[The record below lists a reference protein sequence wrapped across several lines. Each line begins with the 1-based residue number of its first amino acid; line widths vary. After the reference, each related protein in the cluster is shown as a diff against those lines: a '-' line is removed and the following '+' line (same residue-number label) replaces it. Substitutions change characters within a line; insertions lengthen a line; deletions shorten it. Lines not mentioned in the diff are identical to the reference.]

1 MRVFLTGATG
11 YIGSVVA
18 EALMDAGHDVLGLAR
33 SEERA
38 RQLESR
44 RIEVHRGDLGDP
56 ASLAKAAQDA
66 DAVIHTAMS
75 IGRPDAGAVDRR
87 AVEAMLASMAGSGR
101 PFIYTSGVWVVGPT
115 FGRVAGELSP
125 LMPPK
130 LVEWRPVVEEL
141 VVNAADRRIRGV
153 VLRPGLVFGRR
164 GGFVASLVQQAKEHG
179 VIRVVGTG
187 ENHVTCVHV
196 EDLAKLYVLAAE
208 KGPSG
213 EIFLAVDGPS
223 LPVRKIA
230 EAVAT
235 TCGADIEAWPLE
247 EARKTIGLMADALV
261 LDQKFASTK
270 AARILGWYAEGPTVL
285 EEIGQGG
292 YS

>member
-33 SEERA
+33 SDERA

-44 RIEVHRGDLGDP
+44 RIEVHRGDFADP
-56 ASLAKAAQDA
+56 ASLAAAARDA
-66 DAVIHTAMS
+66 DAVIHAAMS
-75 IGRPDAGAVDRR
+75 FGKPDTPAVDRG
-87 AVEAMLASMAGSGR
+87 AVEAMLNAMEGSGR

-130 LVEWRPVVEEL
+130 VVEWRPAVEQL
-141 VVNAADRRIRGV
+141 VVDAADRRIRGV
-153 VLRPGLVFGRR
+153 VLRPGMVFGRR
-164 GGFVASLVQQAKEHG
+164 GGFVAGLLRQAQEQG

-213 EIFLAVDGPS
+213 EVFLAVDGPAV
-223 LPVRKIA
+223 PVKAIA
-230 EAVAT
+230 EAVAK
-235 TCGADIEAWPLE
+235 TCGASIEAWPLE

-270 AARILGWYAEGPTVL
+270 AARVLGWYAECPTVL
-285 EEIGQGG
+285 QEIEQGG